1 MGVDD
6 GLSAAPPLRGVVQ
19 KSLEEGYVTGQ
30 KPVDMETVLFIYG
43 AGAEDAAA
51 EDNEAAIDVLTTL
64 HN

>member
-6 GLSAAPPLRGVVQ
+6 GRSAAPPLRGVVQ
-19 KSLEEGYVTGQ
+19 TSLEEAYVTGQ
-30 KPVDMETVLFIYG
+30 QPVDMETVLLLSG
-43 AGAEDAAA
+43 AGAEEAA